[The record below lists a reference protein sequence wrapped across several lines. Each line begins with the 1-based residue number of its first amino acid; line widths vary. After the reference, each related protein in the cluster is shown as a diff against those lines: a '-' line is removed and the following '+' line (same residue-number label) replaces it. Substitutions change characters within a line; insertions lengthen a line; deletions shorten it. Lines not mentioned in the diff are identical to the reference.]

1 MNRVELK
8 KDELDYS
15 SSEAYK
21 TLRTNLKFCG
31 DDKRVIALTS
41 CMANEGKSSVALNLA
56 ISLAEAG
63 EKVILVD
70 ADLRNSV
77 LLGRAQVTGEVKG
90 LTHYL
95 SKQTSLVDTVCM
107 TNIPN
112 LHVIFAGPVP
122 PNPAELLGSK
132 QFPQMIEA
140 LRKVYNYV
148 IIDTPP
154 LGMVIDPA
162 IIAESCDGIALVLE
176 SGADSYRFVLN
187 IKEQLEK
194 ANCPILGVILNKVD
208 ANRGGYGKYGGYGRY
223 GSYGRYG
230 RYGKYG
236 GYGQYGKNA
245 E

>member
-1 MNRVELK
+1 MNKVEINNDK
-8 KDELDYS
+8 LDYS

-21 TLRTNLKFCG
+21 SLRANLKFCG

-41 CMANEGKSSVALNLA
+41 CLANEGKSSVALNLA

-63 EKVILVD
+63 EKVVLVD

-77 LLGRAQVTGEVKG
+77 LLGRAKVTGEVKG

-95 SKQTSLVDTVCM
+95 SRQASLVDTVCM

-112 LHVIFAGPVP
+112 LHLIFAGPVP
-122 PNPAELLGSK
+122 PNPAELLGSR
-132 QFPQMIEA
+132 QFLQMIEA
-140 LRKVYNYV
+140 LRKVYSYV
-148 IIDTPP
+148 IVDTPP
-154 LGMVIDPA
+154 LGLVIDPA
-162 IIAESCDGIALVLE
+162 IIAENCDGIAIVLE
-176 SGADSYRFVLN
+176 SGTDSYRFVLN

-194 ANCPILGVILNKVD
+194 AGCPILGVILNKVD
-208 ANRGGYGKYGGYGRY
+208 ANQGGYGKYGGYGRY

-230 RYGKYG
+230 RYG
-236 GYGQYGKNA
+236 QYGKYGKSA

>member
-1 MNRVELK
+1 MNRVDIK

-56 ISLAEAG
+56 IALAEAG
-63 EKVILVD
+63 EKVVLVD

-95 SKQTSLVDTVCM
+95 SKQASLVDTVCM
-107 TNIPN
+107 TNIGG

-122 PNPAELLGSK
+122 PNPAELLGSP
-132 QFPQMIEA
+132 QFPQMVEA

-148 IIDTPP
+148 IVDTPP
-154 LGMVIDPA
+154 LGLVIDPA
-162 IIAESCDGIALVLE
+162 IIAENCDGIALVLE

-194 ANCPILGVILNKVD
+194 AGCPILGVILNKVD
-208 ANRGGYGKYGGYGRY
+208 SSRGGYGKYGGYGRY
-223 GSYGRYG
+223 GYGRYGRYG

-236 GYGQYGKNA
+236 QYGRKA